1 MSAHTSRRAVL
12 AALVGGLVVLA
23 PAARAQDPRATEAQ
37 QAARAWLLV
46 ADKLYAD
53 ASYRAADTKFRSVL
67 TPERWR
73 DAVRTVRTP
82 LGAMVQ
88 RSGIKT
94 EFATKLKDQPDGE
107 YVLITFRTAFEKK
120 PVSREL
126 VSVERVQGRW
136 QVVGYV
142 IQ

>member
-1 MSAHTSRRAVL
+1 
-12 AALVGGLVVLA
+12 
-23 PAARAQDPRATEAQ
+23 
-37 QAARAWLLV
+37 
-46 ADKLYAD
+46 
-53 ASYRAADTKFRSVL
+53 VL